1 LATPDVPT
9 SGRAPEPPANDQA
22 AAQAPA
28 IDDAADPELLSL
40 PRPRKRRHPLI
51 SVAVILLSLYL
62 MVFVRA
68 DLIYFF
74 QPRSPTDLGQVEG
87 VVKKGALKANTHV
100 TVHGAPDRKHSLL
113 LKGQFTGF
121 DSFVPLLQSD
131 YRVYVQRH
139 RRERSSHRTVM
150 GVHSGRVVPFDQLPY
165 RNAVRRELHK
175 MINIAHELDFDALVA
190 AKHKGDRTIRDSAG
204 RAVKI
209 DDKTEFW
216 INVSYPDEWVIQLS
230 KKVYP
235 TADQAKRALADLP
248 LPYAQD
254 AETSHSFWRFAVLA
268 RGEQLR
274 QLLASFADPR
284 SHSGV
289 VRRQV
294 TYTARWD
301 QLAIHGD
308 TLVIDTDDP
317 ALSVHYEEVP
327 PAKGQTQGQLAAIK
341 TTPVR
346 VPRSSVRYLST
357 GSAFTM
363 PSDAMVIVVG
373 ETPDSYWHYLLLFSV
388 LGAFILFNMIALA
401 SRLKE
406 RSARG

>member
-1 LATPDVPT
+1 MATPDAPIE
-9 SGRAPEPPANDQA
+9 GREPQPPADDL
-22 AAQAPA
+22 APTQGSST
-28 IDDAADPELLSL
+28 DDAADPELLSL
-40 PRPRKRRHPLI
+40 PRPRRRRHPLV

-62 MVFVRA
+62 MYFVRA

-74 QPRSPTDLGQVEG
+74 QPRSPTDLGQVQD
-87 VVKKGALKANTHV
+87 VVKKRLLTANTHV
-100 TVHGAPDRKHSLL
+100 KVHGAPDRKHSLL

-139 RRERSSHRTVM
+139 RRQRTSDRTVM
-150 GVHSGRVVPFDQLPY
+150 GVHSGRVVPLDQLPY
-165 RNAVRRELHK
+165 RNAVRRALRK
-175 MINIAHELDFDALVA
+175 MINIAHELDFDALA
-190 AKHKGDRTIRDSAG
+190 ASRQKGGSTIRDAAG
-204 RAVKI
+204 HTVKI

-216 INVSYPDEWVIQLS
+216 VNVSYPDEWVIQLS

-235 TADQAKRALADLP
+235 TVDKAQGALASLP
-248 LPYAQD
+248 LPYAQE
-254 AETSHSFWRFAVLA
+254 AEISHSFWRFVVLA
-268 RGEQLR
+268 RGDQLR
-274 QLLASFADPR
+274 ELLAAFADPR

-294 TYTARWD
+294 TYTARWS
-301 QLAIHGD
+301 QLAIDGD

-317 ALSVHYEEVP
+317 ALSVHYKETP
-327 PAKGQTQGQLAAIK
+327 PAEGQTHGLLQAIK

-346 VPRSSVRYLST
+346 VQRASVRYVST

-373 ETPDSYWHYLLLFSV
+373 ESPDTYWHYLLLYSV

-401 SRLKE
+401 ARLKE
-406 RSARG
+406 RSSRV